1 MKKYIKYIIAFW
13 VFFFTIVISM
23 AITRHVYTNGEH
35 IKGVSKEIVIFLS
48 SFMSNVQH
56 YDVIDNP
63 MFVSDI
69 PKLKNGFNYT
79 KYFKGSKDYILVSA
93 WDKEEAQNSVKLL
106 IIKDGKV
113 IHKWVVDIEKNNK
126 KDNTTNWY

>member
-1 MKKYIKYIIAFW
+1 
-13 VFFFTIVISM
+13 M

-63 MFVSDI
+63 MFVFFSIKRD
-69 PKLKNGFNYT
+69 LLVFFKNNFT
-79 KYFKGSKDYILVSA
+79 VKKVSFFL
-93 WDKEEAQNSVKLL
+93 LL
-106 IIKDGKV
+106 I
-113 IHKWVVDIEKNNK
+113 
-126 KDNTTNWY
+126 